1 MIELFTTIGFILAGY
16 SVIANDSVQTLGTW
30 IASNREKFKWTTLW
44 AAAAGVLVLTL
55 TYGWYFEGHDISF
68 GRLDKIPYKAPQW
81 YHAIAPLALV
91 LLTRRGIPV
100 STSFLV
106 LSAFASTFV
115 LEKMLFKSIMGYGLA
130 AIVAYAL
137 WLVISRFVNEKEDV
151 SKGSKK
157 FWRTFQ
163 WLSTGFLWF
172 TWLSHDVA
180 NIAVFLPRE
189 LEWYQLILVIVFFV
203 IGLGYIFYKQGGA
216 IQQIVLDKQSTKYV
230 RSATLIDLVYAFLLL
245 YFKQL
250 NNIPMSTTWV
260 FVGLL
265 CGREL
270 ALNTG
275 VTKKGNLKTIFPI
288 VAKDFLK
295 LIVGLLVSVAIV
307 LAIHYGTDQ
316 GNMDEN
322 LPSTTTETEVVE
334 TVDEGAAAV
343 EAAAEEPTAVEAVVE
358 GEPMEDA
365 IKPTEE
371 DGEVTVS
378 EPTGQAID

>member
-1 MIELFTTIGFILAGY
+1 MLELFTVVGFCLAGF

-30 IASNREKFKWTTLW
+30 IASNRDKFKWTTLW
-44 AAAAGVLVLTL
+44 AAASAVLVFTL
-55 TYGWYFEGHDISF
+55 VYGWVSSGNGDISF
-68 GRLDKIPYKAPQW
+68 GRLTKIPYQEPQW
-81 YHAIAPLALV
+81 YHALAPLALV
-91 LLTRRGIPV
+91 LLTRKGIPV

-115 LEKMLFKSIMGYGLA
+115 LEKMLMKSIMGYGLA
-130 AIVAYAL
+130 AVVAYAL
-137 WLVISRFVNEKEDV
+137 WLLISKIVDEKEDV
-151 SKGSKK
+151 SEKSRKV
-157 FWRTFQ
+157 WRVMQ
-163 WLSTGFLWF
+163 WSSTGFLWF

-189 LEWYQLILVIVFFV
+189 LTVMQLILVIVFF
-203 IGLGYIFYKQGGA
+203 IAGLGYIFYQRGGK
-216 IQQIVLDKQSTKYV
+216 IQDIVLAKQSTKYV
-230 RSATLIDLVYAFLLL
+230 RSATMIDLVYAFLLL

-275 VTKKGNLKTIFPI
+275 LTKKGNLKSIFPI

-307 LAIHYGTDQ
+307 LAIHYGEDATKA
-316 GNMDEN
+316 DEPAPASTEEVAVPVEAE
-322 LPSTTTETEVVE
+322 PS
-334 TVDEGAAAV
+334 AAV
-343 EAAAEEPTAVEAVVE
+343 QAVPTDSIAE
-358 GEPMEDA
+358 
-365 IKPTEE
+365 
-371 DGEVTVS
+371 
-378 EPTGQAID
+378 